1 MRSLS
6 ISGAITCFSLRDV
19 EGKTQAL
26 SEFARVVKSDGFLEI
41 VDVGKP
47 DSHVLQRLVGAYVIV
62 IMPLVA
68 RILIGRRSNTN
79 PFRMIIPTFRR
90 LQTNHELMR
99 LTASS
104 FASVSLQ
111 EFLIGGLVIVEGRAK
126 GNP

>member
-1 MRSLS
+1 MRSFS

-19 EGKTQAL
+19 RDKTQAV
-26 SEFARVVKSDGFLEI
+26 SEFARVVKRDGFLEI

-47 DSHVLQRLVGAYVIV
+47 DSQVLQRLVGAYVIV

-68 RILIGRRSNTN
+68 RILIGRRSNIN
-79 PFRMIIPTFRR
+79 PFRMIIPTFRK
-90 LQTNHELMR
+90 LQTNHELAR

-104 FASVSLQ
+104 FGSVSLQ
-111 EFLIGGLVIVEGRAK
+111 EFLVGGLVIVEGRAR